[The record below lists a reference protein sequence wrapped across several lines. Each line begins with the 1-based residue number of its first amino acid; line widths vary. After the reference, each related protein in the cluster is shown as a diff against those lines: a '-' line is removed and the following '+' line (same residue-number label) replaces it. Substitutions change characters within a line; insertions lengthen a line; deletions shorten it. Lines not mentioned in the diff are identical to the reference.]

1 MQSKPNQHQHQHH
14 KSVFIRFSSGRFRSI
29 LFNPIQSNPTR
40 LNQPNSIQFNP
51 IESNPTQLIDP
62 CYPFQPSARPSIIQF
77 TPSLIHKLIS
87 SQGKQSLVNGGWTGR
102 APSGDCKPLQ
112 ARYLSTSIQSGIHPS
127 IHPSHPIPSH
137 PIPSMR
143 SLPSRGCRE
152 EEDIKNSFRLGC
164 VPLVRPSTSKTRPAC
179 HRRER
184 ETAPIEQVNKRRCKS
199 RSTLCH
205 ACFLRAGHGDI
216 HNIIIVINSTSGT
229 RSMLVTTAAAAI
241 APD

>member
-1 MQSKPNQHQHQHH
+1 MLPFPAISPSIHYSIHPKLDPQAHLFPRKTESCQWGLDGQGALGRLQAA
-14 KSVFIRFSSGRFRSI
+14 SGKVSI
-29 LFNPIQSNPTR
+29 H
-40 LNQPNSIQFNP
+40 
-51 IESNPTQLIDP
+51 IDP
-62 CYPFQPSARPSIIQF
+62 VR
-77 TPSLIHKLIS
+77 
-87 SQGKQSLVNGGWTGR
+87 
-102 APSGDCKPLQ
+102 
-112 ARYLSTSIQSGIHPS
+112 HPS
-127 IHPSHPIPSH
+127 IHPIPSHPIPSH

-205 ACFLRAGHGDI
+205 AWFLRAGHGDI

-229 RSMLVTTAAAAI
+229 RSMLVTAAAAAAAI

>member
-1 MQSKPNQHQHQHH
+1 MGAGRAGRPRAIAS
-14 KSVFIRFSSGRFRSI
+14 RFRQGI
-29 LFNPIQSNPTR
+29 
-40 LNQPNSIQFNP
+40 
-51 IESNPTQLIDP
+51 
-62 CYPFQPSARPSIIQF
+62 YPHR
-77 TPSLIHKLIS
+77 S
-87 SQGKQSLVNGGWTGR
+87 SQAS
-102 APSGDCKPLQ
+102 
-112 ARYLSTSIQSGIHPS
+112 IHPS
-127 IHPSHPIPSH
+127 IHPIPSH

-205 ACFLRAGHGDI
+205 AWFLRAGHGDI